1 MALKDTTFAESLN
14 CWGEDSNLTLLS
26 LPFARRG
33 MPAPADRVR
42 SIQYGCFA
50 SLSMTGQRWHS
61 EQFVIPS
68 VSEESS
74 AWMLRFAQHDRMRM
88 ANLTLLSL
96 SFNKERDVCASRQG
110 EVNPVWML
118 RFAQHDRM
126 RMANLTLLSLSFTR
140 RGTSAPADR
149 VRSIQY
155 GCFTSL
161 SMTGQRWHS
170 EQFVIPSVSEESSAW
185 MLHCATLRSA

>member
-26 LPFARRG
+26 LSFNKER
-33 MPAPADRVR
+33 DV
-42 SIQYGCFA
+42 CA
-50 SLSMTGQRWHS
+50 SRQG
-61 EQFVIPS
+61 EVNP
-68 VSEESS
+68 V
-74 AWMLRFAQHDRMRM
+74 WMLRFAQHDRMRM

-126 RMANLTLLSLSFTR
+126 RMANLTLLSLSFNKER
-140 RGTSAPADR
+140 DVSATPKQGE
-149 VRSIQY
+149 VKQY
-155 GCFTSL
+155 GQKHK
-161 SMTGQRWHS
+161 GQ
-170 EQFVIPSVSEESSAW
+170 IMNLPLLLT
-185 MLHCATLRSA
+185 LHL